1 MALTLKEMV
10 VPVLDRLERE
20 AGAKGERWSVRSLEM
35 AHGIANGTLG
45 SVVKGERTRVTGETA
60 KKLSR
65 ALGLP
70 VSDLLAAEEPGDAL
84 DQTPPASSGVVV
96 KESDAEL
103 LDAAHDGDIHMPSDV
118 LVVERML
125 KERTT
130 LMVPGTDPV
139 QIVRRWLDAAARIR
153 KRGEKATPSRILL
166 ELAARVVQLEE
177 AERRPVPPAVQAL
190 RKKKKS
196 EREA

>member
-1 MALTLKEMV
+1 MTLREMV
-10 VPVLDRLERE
+10 APVLDRMEQ
-20 AGAKGERWSVRSLEM
+20 ASVASGEKWSVRSLET
-35 AHGIANGTLG
+35 AYGIANGTLG
-45 SVVKGERTRVTGETA
+45 SIIKGERTRVTAETA

-70 VSDLLAAEEPGDAL
+70 AADLLAAEEPA
-84 DQTPPASSGVVV
+84 DQSPPVSSGVVV
-96 KESDAEL
+96 RESDAEL
-103 LDAAHDGDIHMPSDV
+103 LDAAYDGELHAPSDV

-130 LMVPGTDPV
+130 LMVPDVDPV

-153 KRGEKATPSRILL
+153 RRGEKASPSRILL
-166 ELAARVVQLEE
+166 ELAARIVHLEE
-177 AERRPVPPAVQAL
+177 SERRPIPPPVRAL
-190 RKKKKS
+190 QQKKKN